1 MGLVIPPPLIVVLS
15 FSLVA
20 GVLPAIADFGVIVD
34 QRAEMWLRLS
44 SGILL
49 MRSTSADWRLLIPD
63 VEMKFP
69 DGAGLLMSGM
79 ADDKC

>member
-1 MGLVIPPPLIVVLS
+1 MGLAIPPLTVVLS

-20 GVLPAIADFGVIVD
+20 DVLPAIAEFEVIVER
-34 QRAEMWLRLS
+34 RAEMRLRLS

-49 MRSTSADWRLLIPD
+49 RRSTSADWRLLIPD